1 MEDKRIKL
9 NELKGDLV
17 RCIIPYKTNDGKEK
31 QIEVY
36 NIEGARRKQ
45 VLEKLNEIADKVN
58 DFGELALDDY
68 YAELIS
74 EFTDVELDKTNIVEI
89 MKNPKMEWLVLQKEL
104 NDMIYELQYEHMSEI
119 IAQSRLLIIAGMEK
133 QMEKELEVFT
143 KQIENSNKMINNSNK
158 MINKDE

>member
-1 MEDKRIKL
+1 MDRVKL

-17 RCIIPYKTNDGKEK
+17 RCIIPYKTNEGKEK

-36 NIEGARRKQ
+36 NIEGERRKQ

-89 MKNPKMEWLVLQKEL
+89 IKNPSLPFLILKQEL
-104 NDMIYELQYEHMSEI
+104 DSMIYELQYEYMSEL
-119 IAQSRLLIIAGMEK
+119 IAQSRLLMITGLEK

-143 KQIENSNKMINNSNK
+143 KQIENSNKMIN
-158 MINKDE
+158 KDE

>member
-1 MEDKRIKL
+1 MDRVKL

-17 RCIIPYKTNDGKEK
+17 RCVIPYKTNDGKEK

-36 NIEGARRKQ
+36 NIEGERRKQ

-58 DFGELALDDY
+58 QYGELALDDY

-104 NDMIYELQYEHMSEI
+104 NDMIYELQYEYMSEL
-119 IAQSRLLIIAGMEK
+119 IAQSRMLMITGMEK
-133 QMEKELEVFT
+133 QMEKEWEVFN
-143 KQIENSNKMINNSNK
+143 KQIENSNKMIN
-158 MINKDE
+158 KDE

>member
-1 MEDKRIKL
+1 MDRVKL
-9 NELKGDLV
+9 NELKEGLI
-17 RCIIPYKTNDGKEK
+17 RCIIPYKDNDGKEK

-36 NIEGARRKQ
+36 SIEGERRKQ
-45 VLEKLNEIADKVN
+45 VLEKLNEIVDKIN

-104 NDMIYELQYEHMSEI
+104 NDMIYELQYEYMSEL
-119 IAQSRLLIIAGMEK
+119 IAQSRLIMITGLEK
-133 QMEKELEVFT
+133 QMEKELEVFN
-143 KQIENSNKMINNSNK
+143 KQIENSNKMIN
-158 MINKDE
+158 KDE

>member
-1 MEDKRIKL
+1 MDRVKL
-9 NELKGDLV
+9 NELKGNLV
-17 RCIIPYKTNDGKEK
+17 RCIIPYKDNEGKEK

-36 NIEGARRKQ
+36 NIEGERRKQ

-68 YAELIS
+68 YAELIL

-89 MKNPKMEWLVLQKEL
+89 MKNPRLEWLVLQKEL
-104 NDMIYELQYEHMSEI
+104 NDMIYELQYEQMCEV
-119 IAQSRLLIIAGMEK
+119 IAQSRLIMITGMEK

-143 KQIENSNKMINNSNK
+143 KQIENSNKMIN
-158 MINKDE
+158 KDE

>member
-1 MEDKRIKL
+1 MDRVKL

-36 NIEGARRKQ
+36 NIEGERRKQ
-45 VLEKLNEIADKVN
+45 VLENLNKIADKIN
-58 DFGELALDDY
+58 DFGELGIDDY

-89 MKNPKMEWLVLQKEL
+89 MKNPSLPFLILKQEL
-104 NDMIYELQYEHMSEI
+104 DSMIYELQYEHMCEL
-119 IAQSRLLIIAGMEK
+119 IAQSRLLTIAGMEK

-143 KQIENSNKMINNSNK
+143 KQIENSNKMIN
-158 MINKDE
+158 KDE

>member
-1 MEDKRIKL
+1 MDRVKL

-17 RCIIPYKTNDGKEK
+17 RCIIPYKDNDGKDK
-31 QIEVY
+31 KIEVY
-36 NIEGARRKQ
+36 NIEGERRKQ
-45 VLEKLNEIADKVN
+45 VLEKLNEIVDKIN

-89 MKNPKMEWLVLQKEL
+89 MKNPRLEWLVLQKEL
-104 NDMIYELQYEHMSEI
+104 NDMIYELQYEQMSEL
-119 IAQSRLLIIAGMEK
+119 IAQSRLLTITGLEK

-143 KQIENSNKMINNSNK
+143 KQIENSNKMIN
-158 MINKDE
+158 KDE

>member
-1 MEDKRIKL
+1 MNRVKL

-17 RCIIPYKTNDGKEK
+17 RCVIPYKTNDGKEK

-36 NIEGARRKQ
+36 NIEGERRKQ
-45 VLEKLNEIADKVN
+45 VLEKLNEIVDKVN

-89 MKNPKMEWLVLQKEL
+89 IKNPSLPFLILKQEL
-104 NDMIYELQYEHMSEI
+104 DSMIYELQYEHMCEL
-119 IAQSRLLIIAGMEK
+119 IAQSRLLMITGMEK

-143 KQIENSNKMINNSNK
+143 KQIENSNKMIN
-158 MINKDE
+158 KDE

>member
-1 MEDKRIKL
+1 MDRVKL

-17 RCIIPYKTNDGKEK
+17 RCIIPYKDNEGKEK

-36 NIEGARRKQ
+36 NIEGERRKQ
-45 VLEKLNEIADKVN
+45 VLEKLNEIVDKIN

-89 MKNPKMEWLVLQKEL
+89 MKNPRLEWLVLQKEL
-104 NDMIYELQYEHMSEI
+104 NDMIYELQYEHMSEL

-143 KQIENSNKMINNSNK
+143 KQIENANK
-158 MINKDE
+158 MINKNE

>member
-1 MEDKRIKL
+1 MDRVKL
-9 NELKGDLV
+9 NELKGGLI

-36 NIEGARRKQ
+36 NIEGERRKQ
-45 VLEKLNEIADKVN
+45 VLEKLNEIVDKIN

-89 MKNPKMEWLVLQKEL
+89 MKNPRLEWLVLQKEL
-104 NDMIYELQYEHMSEI
+104 NDMIYELQYEQMSEL
-119 IAQSRLLIIAGMEK
+119 IAQSRLLTITGMEK

-143 KQIENSNKMINNSNK
+143 KQIENSNKMIN
-158 MINKDE
+158 KDE

>member
-1 MEDKRIKL
+1 MDRVKL

-17 RCIIPYKTNDGKEK
+17 RCIIPYKDNEGKEK

-36 NIEGARRKQ
+36 NIEGERRKQ
-45 VLEKLNEIADKVN
+45 VLEKLNEIVDKIN

-89 MKNPKMEWLVLQKEL
+89 MKNPRLEWLVLQKEL
-104 NDMIYELQYEHMSEI
+104 NDMIYELQYEKMCEI
-119 IAQSRLLIIAGMEK
+119 INQSRLLTITGLEK

-143 KQIENSNKMINNSNK
+143 KQIENSNKMIN
-158 MINKDE
+158 KDE

>member
-1 MEDKRIKL
+1 MDRVKL
-9 NELKGDLV
+9 NELKHGLI
-17 RCIIPYKTNDGKEK
+17 RTIIPYKDNEGKEK

-36 NIEGARRKQ
+36 NIEGERRKQ
-45 VLEKLNEIADKVN
+45 VLENLNKIVDKVN
-58 DFGELALDDY
+58 QYGELALDDY

-104 NDMIYELQYEHMSEI
+104 NDMIYELQYEKMCEI
-119 IAQSRLLIIAGMEK
+119 INQSRLLTITGLEK

-143 KQIENSNKMINNSNK
+143 KQIENSNKMIN
-158 MINKDE
+158 KDE

>member
-1 MEDKRIKL
+1 MDRVKL

-17 RCIIPYKTNDGKEK
+17 RCIIPYKDNEGKEK

-36 NIEGARRKQ
+36 NIEGERRKQ

-74 EFTDVELDKTNIVEI
+74 EFTDIELDKTNIVEI
-89 MKNPKMEWLVLQKEL
+89 MKNPRLEWLVLQKEL
-104 NDMIYELQYEHMSEI
+104 DDMIYELQYEHMSKL
-119 IAQSRLLIIAGMEK
+119 IAQSRLLMITGMEK

-143 KQIENSNKMINNSNK
+143 KQIENSNKMIN
-158 MINKDE
+158 KDE

>member
-1 MEDKRIKL
+1 MEDKRVKL
-9 NELKGDLV
+9 NELKGSLI

-36 NIEGARRKQ
+36 NIEGERRKQ

-68 YAELIS
+68 YAEIIM
-74 EFTDVELDKTNIVEI
+74 EFTDVELDKTSIIEI
-89 MKNPKMEWLVLQKEL
+89 MKNPKLEWLILKQEM
-104 NDMIYELQYEHMSEI
+104 DSMIYELQYEHMCEL
-119 IAQSRLLIIAGMEK
+119 IAQSRLLMITGLEK

-143 KQIENSNKMINNSNK
+143 KQIENSNKM
-158 MINKDE
+158 MNKDE

>member
-1 MEDKRIKL
+1 MDRVKL

-17 RCIIPYKTNDGKEK
+17 RCIIPYKDNEGKEK

-36 NIEGARRKQ
+36 NIEGERRKQ
-45 VLEKLNEIADKVN
+45 VLEKLNEIVDKIN

-89 MKNPKMEWLVLQKEL
+89 MKNPRLEWLVLQKEL
-104 NDMIYELQYEHMSEI
+104 NDMIYELQYEKMCEI
-119 IAQSRLLIIAGMEK
+119 INQSRLLILTGMESE
-133 QMEKELEVFT
+133 MEKELNIFK
-143 KQIENSNKMINNSNK
+143 KQIDKSNEMMNDSIKNK
-158 MINKDE
+158 

>member
-1 MEDKRIKL
+1 MDRVKL

-17 RCIIPYKTNDGKEK
+17 RCIIPYKDNDGKEK

-36 NIEGARRKQ
+36 NIEGERRKQ
-45 VLEKLNEIADKVN
+45 VLEKLNEIVDKVN

-89 MKNPKMEWLVLQKEL
+89 MKNPRLEWLILKQEL
-104 NDMIYELQYEHMSEI
+104 DSMIYELQYEHMSEL
-119 IAQSRLLIIAGMEK
+119 IAQSRLLMITGMEK

-143 KQIENSNKMINNSNK
+143 KQIENSNKMIN
-158 MINKDE
+158 KDE

>member
-1 MEDKRIKL
+1 MDRVKL

-17 RCIIPYKTNDGKEK
+17 RCIIPYKDNEGKEK

-36 NIEGARRKQ
+36 NIEGERRKQ
-45 VLEKLNEIADKVN
+45 VLEKLNEIVDKIN

-89 MKNPKMEWLVLQKEL
+89 MKNPRLEWLVLQKEL
-104 NDMIYELQYEHMSEI
+104 NDMIYELQYEKMCEI
-119 IAQSRLLIIAGMEK
+119 INQSRLLMITGLEK

-143 KQIENSNKMINNSNK
+143 KQIENSNKMIN
-158 MINKDE
+158 KDE

>member
-1 MEDKRIKL
+1 MDRVKL

-17 RCIIPYKTNDGKEK
+17 RCVIPYKTNDGKEK

-36 NIEGARRKQ
+36 NIEGERRKQ

-89 MKNPKMEWLVLQKEL
+89 MKNPRLEWLVLQKEL
-104 NDMIYELQYEHMSEI
+104 NDMIYELQYEHMSEL
-119 IAQSRLLIIAGMEK
+119 IAQSRLLMITGMEK
-133 QMEKELEVFT
+133 QMEKEVEVFT
-143 KQIENSNKMINNSNK
+143 KQIETSNKR
-158 MINKDE
+158 INKDE

>member
-1 MEDKRIKL
+1 MDRVKL
-9 NELKGDLV
+9 NELKGNLV

-36 NIEGARRKQ
+36 NIEGERRKQ
-45 VLEKLNEIADKVN
+45 VLENLNKIADKVN
-58 DFGELALDDY
+58 QYGELALDDY

-89 MKNPKMEWLVLQKEL
+89 MKNPRLEWLVLQKEL
-104 NDMIYELQYEHMSEI
+104 NDMIYELQYEKMCEI
-119 IAQSRLLIIAGMEK
+119 IAQSRLLTITGLEK

-143 KQIENSNKMINNSNK
+143 KQIENSNKMIN
-158 MINKDE
+158 KDE

>member
-1 MEDKRIKL
+1 MDRVKL

-36 NIEGARRKQ
+36 NIEGERRKQ

-89 MKNPKMEWLVLQKEL
+89 MKNPRLEWLVLQKEL
-104 NDMIYELQYEHMSEI
+104 NDMIYELQYEKMCEI
-119 IAQSRLLIIAGMEK
+119 INQSRLLTITGLEK

-143 KQIENSNKMINNSNK
+143 KQIENSNKMIN
-158 MINKDE
+158 KDK

>member
-1 MEDKRIKL
+1 MDRVKL

-17 RCIIPYKTNDGKEK
+17 RCIIPYKDNNGKEK

-36 NIEGARRKQ
+36 NIEGERRKQ
-45 VLEKLNEIADKVN
+45 VLEKLNEIVDKIN

-104 NDMIYELQYEHMSEI
+104 NDMIYELQYENMCEL
-119 IAQSRLLIIAGMEK
+119 IAQSRLLMIAGMEK
-133 QMEKELEVFT
+133 QMEKELEMFT
-143 KQIENSNKMINNSNK
+143 KQIENSNKMIN
-158 MINKDE
+158 KDE

>member
-1 MEDKRIKL
+1 MDRVKL

-17 RCIIPYKTNDGKEK
+17 RCIIPYKDNEGKEK

-36 NIEGARRKQ
+36 NIEGERRKQ

-68 YAELIS
+68 YAEIIM
-74 EFTDVELDKTNIVEI
+74 EFTDIELDKTSIIEI
-89 MKNPKMEWLVLQKEL
+89 MKNPKLEWLILKQEL
-104 NDMIYELQYEHMSEI
+104 DSMIYELQYEYMSEL
-119 IAQSRLLIIAGMEK
+119 IAQSRLLMITGMEK

-143 KQIENSNKMINNSNK
+143 KQIENSNKMIN
-158 MINKDE
+158 KDE